1 MAQANVIKV
10 VIAEDEDIIRGTLVR
25 KLEGL
30 DQAIRIVGS
39 AQDGK
44 EALELVKREQ
54 PDLLITDIRM
64 PVMDGIE
71 LIGSIHRYYPRMRK
85 IITSGF
91 ADFEYARQAIQY
103 NVIEY
108 LLKPIAT
115 SELARVYNRV
125 KTLIEA
131 ERTDYNPPVKS
142 LQPSGADTDTDELVQ
157 MVQGF
162 MREHYRE
169 NLSLEQIA
177 RSFNFTASHLSKVFM
192 KHTEESPS
200 RYLMSLRIHEA
211 KYLLRNHAHLS
222 VKEVGEQVGYCDP
235 FYFSRIF
242 KQMTGFTPKEFQK

>member
-10 VIAEDEDIIRGTLVR
+10 VIAEDEVIIRGTLVR

-30 DQAIRIVGS
+30 DQAIQIVGS

-131 ERTDYNPPVKS
+131 ERTDYNP
-142 LQPSGADTDTDELVQ
+142 
-157 MVQGF
+157 
-162 MREHYRE
+162 R
-169 NLSLEQIA
+169 
-177 RSFNFTASHLSKVFM
+177 
-192 KHTEESPS
+192 
-200 RYLMSLRIHEA
+200 
-211 KYLLRNHAHLS
+211 
-222 VKEVGEQVGYCDP
+222 
-235 FYFSRIF
+235 
-242 KQMTGFTPKEFQK
+242 

>member
-30 DQAIRIVGS
+30 DQAIQIVGS

-44 EALELVKREQ
+44 EALELVNREQ

-71 LIGSIHRYYPRMRK
+71 LIQSIHRYYPRMRK

-91 ADFEYARQAIQY
+91 ADFEYARQAIQF

-115 SELARVYNRV
+115 TELARVYNRV

-131 ERTDYNPPVKS
+131 ERTDFKTQMKS
-142 LQPSGADTDTDELVQ
+142 LQPSGADTEELVQ

-162 MREHYRE
+162 MREHYSE
-169 NLSLEQIA
+169 DLSLEQIA
-177 RSFNFTASHLSKVFM
+177 RSFNFTASYLSKIFI
-192 KHTEESPS
+192 KHTEEPPS
-200 RYLMSLRIHEA
+200 RYLMSLRINEA
-211 KYLLRNHAHLS
+211 KYLLRNHSHLS
-222 VKEVGEQVGYCDP
+222 VKEVGEQVGYSDQ